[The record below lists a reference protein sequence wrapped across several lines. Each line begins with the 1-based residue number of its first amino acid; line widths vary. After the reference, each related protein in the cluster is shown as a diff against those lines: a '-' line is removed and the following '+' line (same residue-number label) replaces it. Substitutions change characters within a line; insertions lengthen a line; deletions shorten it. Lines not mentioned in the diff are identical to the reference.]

1 MNGKG
6 DKRRPESKI
15 GNFNQGYDEIVWSK
29 PSTNKNTLTK
39 PSKKIPKT
47 P

>member
-15 GNFNQGYDEIVWSK
+15 GNYNQGYDEINWNNT
-29 PSTNKNTLTK
+29 STPKKTCRKL
-39 PSKKIPKT
+39 SKKKSNT